1 MDGLTPPWDRIT
13 LVTLVLIGVSLLA
26 PIPSSAQVSAT
37 FSFYVPQAGPVA
49 APLEGAS
56 APKSFS
62 FFRACPNN
70 DGNGSLPNSA
80 RIKVVAKDVLN
91 NPMVGI
97 SADSICALFS
107 EADSIIAGTPCDSC
121 PIVRCLSADA
131 PTDINGVTYITFTG
145 ANPASPGVG
154 VRDPNRKWGHY
165 DSKIPVRIKGV
176 EIFGRLTTGSL
187 PNTYSLVIRTFDV
200 VGGFAFPCIPGEAES
215 VDAADWSA
223 FLWCLGGGFCP
234 MFYQLDFNWDGMLT
248 APDVNVFVNHFGH
261 NCTNPFNP

>member
-1 MDGLTPPWDRIT
+1 MEGWTPPWHRI
-13 LVTLVLIGVSLLA
+13 TLVLIGVSLLA
-26 PIPSSAQVSAT
+26 PIPSSAQVSST

-56 APKSFS
+56 VPKSFS

-176 EIFGRLTTGSL
+176 EIFGRLTTVSL
-187 PNTYSLVIRTFDV
+187 PNTYTLVIRNFDV
-200 VGGFAFPCIPGEAES
+200 VGGFAFPCVPGEAES

>member
-1 MDGLTPPWDRIT
+1 MDGWTPPWDRIT

-56 APKSFS
+56 VPKSFS

-187 PNTYSLVIRTFDV
+187 PNTYTLVIRNFDV

-223 FLWCLGGGFCP
+223 FLWCLGGGLCP

-248 APDVNVFVNHFGH
+248 AQDVNVFVNHFGH